1 MYQYRKTRFSKHL
14 DFLISDIFAF
24 ELSLF
29 LAYMFRFGRNPI
41 AVKAYGYTEISALIV
56 LVNLIVAFFLES
68 YSGILKRDNV
78 NEIKFAFVHRIA
90 VFAVVICYMYFV
102 SIGNLVSRL
111 AIGYAF
117 LMALPICY
125 FFRFALKK
133 VVISRLSQKGKT
145 KYNLAVV
152 TTRGAIDNTVKNI
165 GTLDIN
171 IMGACVVDG
180 TDSFS
185 YENYPIFRNFD
196 YFLEFLKNNPIDGV
210 FLDLGSDYV
219 VPENFILRCRAMGI
233 AIHRNIGIIGSN
245 SNQMVNKMGN
255 YTVLTTAIK
264 IASSRQVFLKR
275 CLDVVGGIVGCLL
288 TGILFIFIGPAI
300 YKADPGP
307 IFYSQ
312 ERVGKNGRKFRI
324 YKFRSMYMDADKR
337 KRGLMAQ
344 NEMGDGFMFKM
355 KDDPRILK
363 PIGKFIRD
371 YSLDE
376 FPQFWN
382 VLKGDMS
389 LVGTRPP
396 TVDEYEKYSY
406 HHKARLA
413 TKPGITGMWQVSGRS
428 NITNFEDIVE
438 LDTEYI
444 TNWSLAL
451 DIQILIKTVKAVL
464 KKEGAE

>member
-1 MYQYRKTRFSKHL
+1 
-14 DFLISDIFAF
+14 
-24 ELSLF
+24 
-29 LAYMFRFGRNPI
+29 
-41 AVKAYGYTEISALIV
+41 
-56 LVNLIVAFFLES
+56 
-68 YSGILKRDNV
+68 
-78 NEIKFAFVHRIA
+78 
-90 VFAVVICYMYFV
+90 
-102 SIGNLVSRL
+102 
-111 AIGYAF
+111 
-117 LMALPICY
+117 MALPICY

-185 YENYPIFRNFD
+185 YKNYPIFKNFD

-233 AIHRNIGIIGSN
+233 AIHRNIGIIDSN

-255 YTVLTTAIK
+255 FTVLTTAIK

-275 CLDVVGGIVGCLL
+275 CLDVVGGIVGCLF

-337 KRGLMAQ
+337 KRELMAQ